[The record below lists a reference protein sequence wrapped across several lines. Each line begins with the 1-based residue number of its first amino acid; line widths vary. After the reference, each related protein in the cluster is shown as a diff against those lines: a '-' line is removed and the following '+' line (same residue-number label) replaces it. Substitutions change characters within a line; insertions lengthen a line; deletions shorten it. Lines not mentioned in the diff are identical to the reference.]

1 MVVYFVGD
9 HELNGIVTVR
19 EWESVIQVVNEVLGL
34 RESHWLSKYVHD
46 VFLDIAQI
54 EKAVTVGERA
64 KAFVIP

>member
-1 MVVYFVGD
+1 VGD

-19 EWESVIQVVNEVLGL
+19 EWESVIQVVNGVLGL
-34 RESHWLSKYVHD
+34 RESHWFSKYVHD

-64 KAFVIP
+64 